1 MIGWVLFTLLFS
13 VGTLGFVL
21 LARKELH
28 RRVDH
33 DYEVIGVGRP
43 LLDKIERVMAGVE
56 RRSGMYEKQAA
67 EEIEPRL
74 LTLEGK

>member
-21 LARKELH
+21 LARAEIQ
-28 RRVDH
+28 RRVDF

-43 LLDKIERVMAGVE
+43 LLDKIERVMAGVG
-56 RRSGMYEKQAA
+56 RNADKYGKQVI
-67 EEIEPRL
+67 EELEPRL